1 MFRRKAADA
10 TDETTGGSA
19 AERSEAAG
27 TEGASVAEGPYDA
40 DELPTGAAEVER
52 VDLGSLLVAP
62 VSGRE
67 LRLQVDETTGA
78 VAAVLLTTD
87 EGALELRAFAAPRNG
102 DLWSEV
108 VPQLEAD
115 IKARG
120 GQCEQREGR
129 WGTEVLCQLP
139 VQLPDGQTG
148 AQVSRMIG
156 FNGPR
161 WLLRATFIGRP
172 AVDLEHAAEWEEA
185 ITGVVVRRGAH
196 ALPVGEALP
205 IVIPPEARPA

>member
-1 MFRRKAADA
+1 MFRRKATVAPAASADDTADDTAAAVEAEETGPA
-10 TDETTGGSA
+10 T
-19 AERSEAAG
+19 
-27 TEGASVAEGPYDA
+27 GPYDA
-40 DELPTGAAEVER
+40 DEMPAKAAEIER

-62 VSGRE
+62 VADRE
-67 LRLQVDETTGA
+67 LRLQVDESTGA

-120 GQCEQREGR
+120 GQAEQREGR

-172 AVDLEHAAEWEEA
+172 AVDLDHAAEWDEA

>member
-1 MFRRKAADA
+1 MKFRRKATIEPDA
-10 TDETTGGSA
+10 PET
-19 AERSEAAG
+19 EAAG
-27 TEGASVAEGPYDA
+27 SVEPLEGPYDA
-40 DELPTGAAEVER
+40 DEAPAKAAEAER

-62 VSGRE
+62 LAGRE
-67 LRLQVDETTGA
+67 LRLQVDESTGV

-87 EGALELRAFAAPRNG
+87 EGALELRAFAAPRGG

-120 GQCEQREGR
+120 GEAQLREGR

-172 AVDLEHAAEWEEA
+172 AVDQDHAAEWEPA
-185 ITGVVVRRGAH
+185 LTDVVVRRGAH
-196 ALPVGEALP
+196 ALPVGDALP
-205 IVIPPEARPA
+205 IVIPPEAHPA

>member
-1 MFRRKAADA
+1 MFRRKA
-10 TDETTGGSA
+10 SA
-19 AERSEAAG
+19 APAGSTDGTAHDAEAATEPAG
-27 TEGASVAEGPYDA
+27 TTPLEGPYDA
-40 DELPTGAAEVER
+40 DDLPAQASGVER

-62 VSGRE
+62 VAGRE
-67 LRLQVDETTGA
+67 LRLQVDESTGA
-78 VAAVLLTTD
+78 VAAVLLTTE

-108 VPQLEAD
+108 IPQLEAD

-172 AVDLEHAAEWEEA
+172 AVDLEHAAEWEDA
-185 ITGVVVRRGAH
+185 LTGVVVRRGAH

>member
-1 MFRRKAADA
+1 MFRRKANAEQPGPADDA
-10 TDETTGGSA
+10 QGPVEPGQTA
-19 AERSEAAG
+19 VAG
-27 TEGASVAEGPYDA
+27 GPYDA
-40 DELPTGAAEVER
+40 DEVPAKAAETER

-62 VSGRE
+62 AAGRE
-67 LRLQVDETTGA
+67 LRLQVDESTGA
-78 VAAVLLTTD
+78 VAAVLLTTE

-120 GQCEQREGR
+120 GQCEQREGT
-129 WGTEVLCQLP
+129 WGAEVLCQLP

-185 ITGVVVRRGAH
+185 LTSVVVRRGTH